1 METKPI
7 TADFVRSLNAP
18 TEKFLC
24 KMADNW
30 ADFKFR
36 GFKIRDIVSNITL
49 VEVPESQ
56 VENNALEDDP
66 SKRLIRYHL
75 GPDFLEL

>member
-7 TADFVRSLNAP
+7 TADFVRSLNTP

-24 KMADNW
+24 RMADNW

-36 GFKIRDIVSNITL
+36 GFKIRDMVSNITL
-49 VEVPESQ
+49 VEVPES
-56 VENNALEDDP
+56 
-66 SKRLIRYHL
+66 
-75 GPDFLEL
+75 